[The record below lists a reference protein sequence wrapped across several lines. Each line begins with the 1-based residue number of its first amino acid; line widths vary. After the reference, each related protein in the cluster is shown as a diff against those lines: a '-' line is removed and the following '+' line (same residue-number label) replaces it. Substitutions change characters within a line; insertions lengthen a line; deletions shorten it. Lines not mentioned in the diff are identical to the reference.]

1 MLVLLSCDN
10 GKIDKKSTQNLS
22 DSLNMVY
29 SWTLNDTIMPFSE
42 KQEHLKNYLTLELID
57 PQLFDSKKNT
67 SVEFLFTDTTVIR
80 KKNNELVLKC
90 EKTVV
95 KYKNSSDEEMMSG
108 NGKRFDYV
116 GQIPFLNKY
125 IIRADYYEAL
135 GYILIDKIS
144 GKETQGFENYPNI
157 STDKKH
163 IICIG
168 VYPYNQISTNLQL
181 FSLNGTEIKQV
192 ATLRFAKW
200 LPKMNQ
206 EDKFGRSEAFWSN
219 DGYFYVRA
227 DGDYNKKIQYIRI
240 KVL

>member
-1 MLVLLSCDN
+1 
-10 GKIDKKSTQNLS
+10 
-22 DSLNMVY
+22 MVY
-29 SWTLNDTIMPFSE
+29 SWTLNDTITPFSE
-42 KQEHLKNYLTLELID
+42 KQEQLKNYLTLEFID
-57 PQLFDSKKNT
+57 KQLFDSKKNT
-67 SVEFLFTDTTVIR
+67 SIEFLLADTTVIR
-80 KKNNELVLKC
+80 QKNNTLALKC

-108 NGKRFDYV
+108 NGKRFDYL

-125 IIRADYYEAL
+125 LIRVHYYEAL

-144 GKETQGFENYPNI
+144 GKETQGFENYPSI

-192 ATLRFAKW
+192 ATLRFARW
-200 LPKMNQ
+200 LPKMNLENQ
-206 EDKFGRSEAFWSN
+206 LGRSEGFWSN
-219 DGYFYVRA
+219 DGCFYVRE
-227 DGDYNKKIQYIRI
+227 DGSYNKKSQYIRI